1 MMKSRLEETL
11 NILMELNEFKNNNI
25 YLHDEIEEENDNIN
39 DFSEIEKRFKLTIEN
54 LKNINKNQEDNVIK
68 ELIDLHLIY
77 SDFVWQYEQMHEMI
91 KKCISGYRNT

>member
-11 NILMELNEFKNNNI
+11 NILIELNTFKNNNI
-25 YLHDEIEEENDNIN
+25 YLNEEIEEENDNIN

-54 LKNINKNQEDNVIK
+54 LKNIDKNQEDNVIK

-77 SDFVWQYEQMHEMI
+77 SDFVWQYEQIHEMI
-91 KKCISGYRNT
+91 KKCISEYRDI

>member
-11 NILMELNEFKNNNI
+11 NILMELNMFKNNSI
-25 YLHDEIEEENDNIN
+25 YLNEEIEEENDNIN

-54 LKNINKNQEDNVIK
+54 LKNIDKNQEDNLIK

-77 SDFVWQYEQMHEMI
+77 SDFMWQYEQIHEMI
-91 KKCISGYRNT
+91 KKCISEYRDI